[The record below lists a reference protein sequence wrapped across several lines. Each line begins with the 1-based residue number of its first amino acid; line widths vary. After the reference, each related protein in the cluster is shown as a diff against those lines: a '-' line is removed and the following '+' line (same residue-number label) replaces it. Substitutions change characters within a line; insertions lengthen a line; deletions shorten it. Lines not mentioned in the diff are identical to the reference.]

1 MDSKDVPVFIKLEEY
16 NDILAIVAVIKKKI
30 SESKET
36 ILRLEE
42 LREEEDTEINAWQ
55 TNLKEVH
62 EKLEFVDELLKEP
75 KF

>member
-16 NDILAIVAVIKKKI
+16 NDILAIVAVIKRKI

-55 TNLKEVH
+55 TNLKDVH